1 MADSDAVDEESP
13 AMPFS
18 GVTGDLNPRT
28 PVVQTPSQLP
38 TRLSPRYT
46 TPMSQRSSRQN
57 TPAAPVIPPNVEQT
71 IDEDD
76 VDDIGDGVDAE
87 ETFPHWVEY
96 LDGVFDDDEIGS
108 AFAASEDNTYLNWE
122 LEEIPAANDTVF
134 PDTDDGSFP
143 QENKIVGIR
152 ALKASLSALYAS
164 NSSRRAIT
172 NWSATLEMNCA
183 LAVAIGVEKKKASA
197 TPPPTLTRPG
207 TPNVVCLST
216 INPNVNG
223 GSHSTGSPQ
232 RENGAATAPAA
243 H

>member
-1 MADSDAVDEESP
+1 
-13 AMPFS
+13 
-18 GVTGDLNPRT
+18 
-28 PVVQTPSQLP
+28 
-38 TRLSPRYT
+38 
-46 TPMSQRSSRQN
+46 MSQRSSRQN

-164 NSSRRAIT
+164 NSSR
-172 NWSATLEMNCA
+172 
-183 LAVAIGVEKKKASA
+183 
-197 TPPPTLTRPG
+197 
-207 TPNVVCLST
+207 
-216 INPNVNG
+216 
-223 GSHSTGSPQ
+223 
-232 RENGAATAPAA
+232 
-243 H
+243 